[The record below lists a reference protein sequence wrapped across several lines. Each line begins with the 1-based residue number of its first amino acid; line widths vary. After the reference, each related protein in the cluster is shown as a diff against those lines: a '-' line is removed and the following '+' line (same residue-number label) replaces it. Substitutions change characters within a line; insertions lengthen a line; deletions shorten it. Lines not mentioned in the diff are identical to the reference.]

1 MGTTTFSGAVRS
13 EGGFE
18 QVTKTASTG
27 AITTNFDINSSGS
40 LILSAGLSSPT
51 GLVGST
57 NTSKSQLANGASGA
71 LTKNTIYLS
80 PADGNAITVTLPTA
94 ANSTAGDVIIVE
106 YQVGINNA
114 QTHQYATSGEMF
126 MAGSAVYKKTGATG
140 SAVGLIDTVDVADGA
155 NDDFLKLIGL
165 TNAGPG
171 IGSYVIFSFNGTNWR
186 AEARCTSSETG
197 EAANLSAF
205 AAT

>member
-18 QVTKTASTG
+18 QVTKPASTG

-80 PADGNAITVTLPTA
+80 PADGNDITVTLPTA

-106 YQVGINNA
+106 YQVGIGNG
-114 QTHQYATSGEMF
+114 QTHKYGTSGEFF
-126 MAGSAVYKKTGATG
+126 MANSAVYKMTGATG
-140 SAVGLIDTVDVADGA
+140 SAVGLIETVDVADGTG
-155 NDDFLKLIGL
+155 DDFLKLIGL

-186 AEARCTSSETG
+186 AEARCTSSGTG
-197 EAANLSAF
+197 AAANLSVF
-205 AAT
+205 ATT